1 VRTRPGMEALLEPE
15 MERAWIGDCRQPD
28 ALRLAWQ
35 AAIQKLKSC
44 CGLKGWRFKVF
55 RFNLQVKV
63 NYMVLKI
70 FKGVWFLSLIVFL
83 GVFIY
88 QYASLP
94 EKITL
99 QESETPL
106 IISRDG
112 LFYAFVATVA
122 LINMLVFVVTR
133 LFPAED
139 MDFKSWFYGLVIT
152 LNIFFIVGISFISLY
167 NSTEKFDYES
177 IGIIIYGSLGLIVVW
192 SLGWPVYAL
201 SRKYFFKQSV

>member
-1 VRTRPGMEALLEPE
+1 
-15 MERAWIGDCRQPD
+15 
-28 ALRLAWQ
+28 
-35 AAIQKLKSC
+35 
-44 CGLKGWRFKVF
+44 
-55 RFNLQVKV
+55 
-63 NYMVLKI
+63 MVLKI

-139 MDFKSWFYGLVIT
+139 VDFKSWFYGLVIT

-192 SLGWPVYAL
+192 SLGWPVYSL

>member
-1 VRTRPGMEALLEPE
+1 
-15 MERAWIGDCRQPD
+15 
-28 ALRLAWQ
+28 
-35 AAIQKLKSC
+35 
-44 CGLKGWRFKVF
+44 
-55 RFNLQVKV
+55 
-63 NYMVLKI
+63 MVLKI

-192 SLGWPVYAL
+192 SLGWPVYAF

>member
-1 VRTRPGMEALLEPE
+1 MAL
-15 MERAWIGDCRQPD
+15 
-28 ALRLAWQ
+28 
-35 AAIQKLKSC
+35 
-44 CGLKGWRFKVF
+44 KV
-55 RFNLQVKV
+55 
-63 NYMVLKI
+63 

-83 GVFIY
+83 VLFIY

-94 EKITL
+94 ENITL

-106 IISRDG
+106 TISRDG
-112 LFYAFVATVA
+112 LFYAFISMVA

-133 LFPAED
+133 LFPAKD
-139 MDFKSWFYGLVIT
+139 TDFKSWFYGLVIA

-192 SLGWPVYAL
+192 AVGWPVYRVLRSSLAGD
-201 SRKYFFKQSV
+201 SK

>member
-1 VRTRPGMEALLEPE
+1 
-15 MERAWIGDCRQPD
+15 
-28 ALRLAWQ
+28 
-35 AAIQKLKSC
+35 
-44 CGLKGWRFKVF
+44 
-55 RFNLQVKV
+55 
-63 NYMVLKI
+63 MVLKI

-192 SLGWPVYAL
+192 SLGWPVYSL

>member
-1 VRTRPGMEALLEPE
+1 
-15 MERAWIGDCRQPD
+15 
-28 ALRLAWQ
+28 
-35 AAIQKLKSC
+35 
-44 CGLKGWRFKVF
+44 
-55 RFNLQVKV
+55 
-63 NYMVLKI
+63 MVLKI
-70 FKGVWFLSLIVFL
+70 FKGVWFLSLIVFF

-99 QESETPL
+99 QESESSALRETSLNRGPL
-106 IISRDG
+106 VISRDG

-133 LFPAED
+133 LFPAKD

-177 IGIIIYGSLGLIVVW
+177 IGIIIYGSLGLIVAW

-201 SRKYFFKQSV
+201 SRKYFFKQAV